1 MCRGCS
7 EAAVGDCSV
16 KLQREADRN
25 GPSMRKPTARPE
37 AAARQTACDR
47 LSLCVWVRAGAGRLW
62 RKVKNVDSLLSARNL
77 QEEEDNSILR
87 EFELLFELLE
97 SCAKD
102 EHLIKSGV
110 TAMDASSQVTLD
122 TRMFG
127 VEEDQDLR

>member
-1 MCRGCS
+1 
-7 EAAVGDCSV
+7 
-16 KLQREADRN
+16 
-25 GPSMRKPTARPE
+25 MRKSTARPE

-47 LSLCVWVRAGAGRLW
+47 LSLCVWVRAGAGQLW

-77 QEEEDNSILR
+77 QEEEINSILQ
-87 EFELLFELLE
+87 ELELLSELLE
-97 SCAKD
+97 RCAKG

>member
-1 MCRGCS
+1 MDQVCANQQQGPRR
-7 EAAVGDCSV
+7 
-16 KLQREADRN
+16 LQDR
-25 GPSMRKPTARPE
+25 P
-37 AAARQTACDR
+37 
-47 LSLCVWVRAGAGRLW
+47 L
-62 RKVKNVDSLLSARNL
+62 DSLLSARNL

-87 EFELLFELLE
+87 EFELLFELSE

-110 TAMDASSQVTLD
+110 TAMGASSQVTLD

>member
-1 MCRGCS
+1 M
-7 EAAVGDCSV
+7 GDCSV

-25 GPSMRKPTARPE
+25 EPSMREPTARPE

-47 LSLCVWVRAGAGRLW
+47 WSLCVWVRAGAGRLW
-62 RKVKNVDSLLSARNL
+62 SKVKNVDSLLSARNL
-77 QEEEDNSILR
+77 QEEENSILR

-102 EHLIKSGV
+102 EHLIKSCV

-127 VEEDQDLR
+127 VDENQDLR

>member
-1 MCRGCS
+1 M
-7 EAAVGDCSV
+7 
-16 KLQREADRN
+16 
-25 GPSMRKPTARPE
+25 
-37 AAARQTACDR
+37 
-47 LSLCVWVRAGAGRLW
+47 RAGAGRLW

-127 VEEDQDLR
+127 VEEDQDLRRVESNRSREQSPCVKNCQE

>member
-1 MCRGCS
+1 MLQCD

-16 KLQREADRN
+16 KLQRETDRS

-62 RKVKNVDSLLSARNL
+62 RKVKNVESLAPGSFGKKQTFRK
-77 QEEEDNSILR
+77 SV
-87 EFELLFELLE
+87 FELLE

-102 EHLIKSGV
+102 EHLIKSGD
-110 TAMDASSQVTLD
+110 TAMDAPSQVTLD

-127 VEEDQDLR
+127 VDGDQDLG